1 LVHGRLS
8 AYPGPCGSNNGT
20 AAAHCP
26 ALSGRRKEQHPT
38 HFCGAGVRPSLEG
51 HFPIKKNKSECGR
64 QSVLTMKRGVAS
76 AVRTKEGVEHLCKS
90 LKRAGFKNVPTPEA
104 FRRAARG
111 APEVVRIPARL
122 RLCATR
128 ACHTFA
134 KGQVSHIVQSAER
147 EDMART

>member
-1 LVHGRLS
+1 V
-8 AYPGPCGSNNGT
+8 
-20 AAAHCP
+20 
-26 ALSGRRKEQHPT
+26 
-38 HFCGAGVRPSLEG
+38 
-51 HFPIKKNKSECGR
+51 
-64 QSVLTMKRGVAS
+64 TMKRGVAS